1 MKTWTHCRYVTPPG
15 WDKVKVSDNLPM
27 WIHLCTVP
35 KWVLIVRLKIPLM
48 PQNLSTQKF
57 GISKKKGFIRR
68 EYCGQA
74 TLNEWV
80 TSKLSV
86 MQLQKPARMLM
97 LTTLGY
103 CFAILCNYF
112 RLKLQVNLFQ
122 KLSFVNQLTHNMT
135 EDCSFIYQFNT
146 WKVQAQNMER
156 TCCAHKLFWM
166 SKQKQKTIFVHKM
179 FWGCSFH
186 VMNW

>member
-122 KLSFVNQLTHNMT
+122 KLSFLNQLTYNMT
-135 EDCSFIYQFNT
+135 RDCSLNSSKNT
-146 WKVQAQNMER
+146 SSQHRPVVPGTPR
-156 TCCAHKLFWM
+156 FWLI
-166 SKQKQKTIFVHKM
+166 S
-179 FWGCSFH
+179 
-186 VMNW
+186 